1 MKAQVIGRRVLRTMP
16 LPSYHESASKDERGK
31 LLVVAG
37 SEQLPGGAIL
47 PAKAALRVG
56 CGTVRVS
63 LPRSLATAVGV
74 AVPEVM
80 IVGRE
85 AIAEQLSSCAAV
97 VAGPGMVE
105 DAESDRL
112 LGWLISECPL
122 PLVVDAQALLVWAKA
137 PPAEL
142 AGPRV
147 FTPHA
152 REIAAMVGRPAADV
166 VAEREGIAG
175 RLAEEHGVVLVFK
188 GAETLIAAP
197 DGRLFVNR
205 AGTRG
210 LGTAGSGDTL
220 AGIIGGMLAQGLGA
234 VEAAVWGVHVH
245 ALAGEDVA
253 AEMGDDGMMASD
265 LLPKLPLALRRLRGG
280 TER

>member
-1 MKAQVIGRRVLRTMP
+1 VKARVIGRRLLRTMP
-16 LPSYHESASKDERGK
+16 LPEGSDKDERGK

-63 LPRSLATAVGV
+63 LPPALAPAVGT
-74 AVPEVM
+74 AVPELM

-85 AIAEQLSSCAAV
+85 RLEEQIERCAAV
-97 VAGPGMVE
+97 VAGPGMVDDPE
-105 DAESDRL
+105 ADEL
-112 LGWLISECPL
+112 LAWLVVDCPL
-122 PLVVDAQALLVWAKA
+122 PVVVDAQALHVWARQR
-137 PPAEL
+137 PRRF

-152 REIAAMVGRPAADV
+152 REAAAMLGLPAADV
-166 VAEREGIAG
+166 AADRAGVALRFAHD
-175 RLAEEHGVVLVFK
+175 HGTAFVFK
-188 GAETLIAAP
+188 GAETLIASP

-220 AGIIGGMLAQGLGA
+220 AGIIGGMLAQGLSSA
-234 VEAAVWGVHVH
+234 EAAVWGVHVH
-245 ALAGEDVA
+245 ALAGELVA
-253 AEMGDDGMMASD
+253 EELGDDGMMASD
-265 LLPKLPLALRRLRGG
+265 LLLKLPVVLKRLRR
-280 TER
+280 

>member
-1 MKAQVIGRRVLRTMP
+1 MKAQVIGRRLLRTMP

>member
-1 MKAQVIGRRVLRTMP
+1 MRAQVIGPRLLRTMP
-16 LPSYHESASKDERGK
+16 LPAYDEAASKDERGK

-63 LPRSLATAVGV
+63 LPRSLTAVVGV
-74 AVPEVM
+74 AVPELM
-80 IVGRE
+80 TVGRE
-85 AIAEQLSSCAAV
+85 EIAEQLPSCAAV

-112 LGWLISECPL
+112 LGWLIAECPL
-122 PLVVDAQALLVWAKA
+122 PLVVDAQALHVWAKA
-137 PPAEL
+137 PPDRF

-152 REIAAMVGRPAADV
+152 REIAAMVGRPPADV
-166 VAEREGIAG
+166 VCDREGVAG
-175 RLAEEHGVVLVFK
+175 RFAREHGVAFVFK

-210 LGTAGSGDTL
+210 LGTAGSGDIL

-234 VEAAVWGVHVH
+234 AEAAVWGVHLH
-245 ALAGEDVA
+245 ALAGEAVA
-253 AEMGDDGMMASD
+253 AEVGEDGMMASD
-265 LLPKLPLALRRLRGG
+265 LLPKLPLALRRLR
-280 TER
+280 RARRR